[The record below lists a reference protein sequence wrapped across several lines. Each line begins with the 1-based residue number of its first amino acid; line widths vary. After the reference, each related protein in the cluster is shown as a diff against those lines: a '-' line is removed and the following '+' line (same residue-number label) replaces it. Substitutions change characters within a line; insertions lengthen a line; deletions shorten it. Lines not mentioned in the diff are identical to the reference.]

1 MAIKQLSRRNTNLKG
16 KTNGKGKGNSG
27 DGAVQETRI
36 YTPIEGQNLA
46 VVIRILGGNH
56 LECMVSESDGTTN
69 RRVIRIPGKI
79 RRRVWVRVGDLVV
92 IEGWHDLSEKD
103 KGDLIYRYKP
113 TEITRLARI
122 KRFQKDLDVLQVDI
136 PEQTGPEIEEERK
149 D

>member
-1 MAIKQLSRRNTNLKG
+1 MSRRNFSSKG
-16 KTNGKGKGNSG
+16 KKGKGKKGKGNQDPG
-27 DGAVQETRI
+27 VETRI
-36 YTPIEGQNLA
+36 YTPQEGQSLA

-56 LECMVSESDGTTN
+56 LECMCAEEDGTTN

-92 IEGWHDLSEKD
+92 IEGWHDLSADD

-122 KRFQKDLDVLQVDI
+122 KKFQKDLDVLQVDV
-136 PEQTGPEIEEERK
+136 PEQTGP
-149 D
+149 DVGSNY